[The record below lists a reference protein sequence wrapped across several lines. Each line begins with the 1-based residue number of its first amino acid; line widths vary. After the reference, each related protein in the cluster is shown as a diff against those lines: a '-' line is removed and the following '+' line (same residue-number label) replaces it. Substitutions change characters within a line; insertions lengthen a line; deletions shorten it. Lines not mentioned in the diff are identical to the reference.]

1 MTYAEAVARILA
13 LRGGERA
20 GMRPGLER
28 IEAMLDAIGRPE
40 QAFTIA
46 QVGGTNGKGSIS
58 AMLAAI
64 LQAAGRRVGLYTSP
78 HLAHY
83 RERIRV
89 DGRPISESD
98 FVDGVDAL
106 GTLITR
112 LDLSVFEAGTALALD
127 HFCRERVDVA
137 VLEVGLGG
145 RLDATTVGRPR
156 VVVLGPIDY
165 DHQHELGDTLTLI
178 AAEKAAIIRSGVA
191 FSARQD
197 PEAAAV
203 ITRRAAEAGVPLSLE
218 GPRPARH
225 PARIHPR
232 GPAARPGGTGL
243 ADAAT
248 WPAGCWAST
257 SRAMPCSRPRRRGSW
272 GRTRARSARACS
284 GARWPGRFQI
294 FRREPLVI
302 LDGAHNPAGAR
313 ALAASLRAYFPG
325 RPVTF
330 VIGVLA
336 DKDAGGILAALR
348 PLAARVILTA
358 SANPAGGLAG
368 RAAGPAA
375 RRHARGDCPVGAG
388 RARHGHRRG
397 SARDRVRGRLA
408 LADRRR
414 PGRRG
419 RRAGC
424 SFHGRSPLLAWASMS
439 APRFPVR
446 SMSGPKGLLLAILF
460 SVEAVMGRSARPG
473 PSPASRP
480 SARAARKPP

>member
-1 MTYAEAVARILA
+1 MTYGEAVARILA
-13 LRGGERA
+13 LRGGERV

-28 IEAMLDAIGRPE
+28 IEAVLDAIGRPE

-112 LDLSVFEAGTALALD
+112 LDLTVFEAGTALALD
-127 HFCRERVDVA
+127 HFCRARVDVA

-145 RLDATTVGRPR
+145 RLDATTVGKPR

-165 DHQHELGDTLTLI
+165 DHQHELGDTLALI
-178 AAEKAAIIRSGVA
+178 ATEKAAIIRSGVA

-197 PEAAAV
+197 PAAEAV
-203 ITRRAAEAGVPLSLE
+203 ITRRAAETGVPLSLE
-218 GPRPARH
+218 GRDLRVTPLGFTLEAQRVHLEGPDW
-225 PARIHPR
+225 RIPDVAC
-232 GPAARPGGTGL
+232 GLLGVYQPGNALLAAAAARELGAAEGAIRAGL
-243 ADAAT
+243 
-248 WPAGCWAST
+248 
-257 SRAMPCSRPRRRGSW
+257 R
-272 GRTRARSARACS
+272 

-294 FRREPLVI
+294 FRRDPLVV

-358 SANPAGGLAG
+358 SANP
-368 RAAGPAA
+368 RAAAPEALRALLPAGA
-375 RRHARGDCPVGAG
+375 RVDTARSPQD
-388 RARHGHRRG
+388 
-397 SARDRVRGRLA
+397 A
-408 LADRRR
+408 LAMAIAED
-414 PGRRG
+414 PHGIVCV
-419 RRAGC
+419 AG
-424 SFHGRSPLLAWASMS
+424 SLSLIGDLLAA
-439 APRFPVR
+439 AGDGQDV
-446 SMSGPKGLLLAILF
+446 LF
-460 SVEAVMGRSARPG
+460 TAGARC
-473 PSPASRP
+473 
-480 SARAARKPP
+480 

>member
-13 LRGGERA
+13 LRGGERT

-40 QAFTIA
+40 QAFTIV

-112 LDLSVFEAGTALALD
+112 LDLTVFEAGTALALD

-145 RLDATTVGRPR
+145 RLDATTVGKPR

-178 AAEKAAIIRSGVA
+178 ATEKAAIIRSGVA
-191 FSARQD
+191 FSARQH
-197 PEAAAV
+197 PEAEAV

-218 GPRPARH
+218 GRDLRVAPLDFTLEAQRLHLEGPDW
-225 PARIHPR
+225 RIPDV
-232 GPAARPGGTGL
+232 GCGLLGVYQPGNALLAAAAARELGADEGAIRAGL
-243 ADAAT
+243 
-248 WPAGCWAST
+248 
-257 SRAMPCSRPRRRGSW
+257 R
-272 GRTRARSARACS
+272 

-294 FRREPLVI
+294 FRRDPLVI

-358 SANPAGGLAG
+358 SANP
-368 RAAGPAA
+368 RAAPPDALRALLPAGA
-375 RRHARGDCPVGAG
+375 RVDTA
-388 RARHGHRRG
+388 
-397 SARDRVRGRLA
+397 
-408 LADRRR
+408 
-414 PGRRG
+414 
-419 RRAGC
+419 
-424 SFHGRSPLLAWASMS
+424 RSPQDALTMATAEEPRGIVCVAGSLSLIGDVLAA
-439 APRFPVR
+439 AGDGQDV
-446 SMSGPKGLLLAILF
+446 LF
-460 SVEAVMGRSARPG
+460 TAGARC
-473 PSPASRP
+473 
-480 SARAARKPP
+480 

>member
-40 QAFTIA
+40 QAFTIV

-112 LDLSVFEAGTALALD
+112 LDLTVFEAGTALALD

-145 RLDATTVGRPR
+145 RLDATTVGKPR

-165 DHQHELGDTLTLI
+165 DHQHELGDTLALI
-178 AAEKAAIIRSGVA
+178 ATEKAAIIRSGVA
-191 FSARQD
+191 FSARQH
-197 PEAAAV
+197 PEAEAV

-218 GPRPARH
+218 GRDLRVTPLDFTLEAQRLHLEGPDW
-225 PARIHPR
+225 RIPDVAC
-232 GPAARPGGTGL
+232 GLLGVYQPGNALLAAAAARELGADEGAIRAGL
-243 ADAAT
+243 
-248 WPAGCWAST
+248 
-257 SRAMPCSRPRRRGSW
+257 R
-272 GRTRARSARACS
+272 

-294 FRREPLVI
+294 FRRDPLVI

-325 RPVTF
+325 RLVSF

-358 SANPAGGLAG
+358 SANP
-368 RAAGPAA
+368 RAAPPDALRALLPAGA
-375 RRHARGDCPVGAG
+375 RVDTARSPQD
-388 RARHGHRRG
+388 
-397 SARDRVRGRLA
+397 A
-408 LADRRR
+408 LAMATAED
-414 PGRRG
+414 PRG
-419 RRAGC
+419 IVCVAG
-424 SFHGRSPLLAWASMS
+424 SLSLIGDILAA
-439 APRFPVR
+439 ADDGQDV
-446 SMSGPKGLLLAILF
+446 LF
-460 SVEAVMGRSARPG
+460 TAGARC
-473 PSPASRP
+473 
-480 SARAARKPP
+480 

>member
-13 LRGGERA
+13 LRGGERT

-64 LQAAGRRVGLYTSP
+64 LQAAGHRVGLYTSP

-112 LDLSVFEAGTALALD
+112 LDLTVFEAGTALALD

-145 RLDATTVGRPR
+145 RLDATTVGTPR

-178 AAEKAAIIRSGVA
+178 AAEKAAIIRGGVA

-197 PEAAAV
+197 PEAEVV
-203 ITRRAAEAGVPLSLE
+203 ITRRAAEAGVPLFLE
-218 GPRPARH
+218 GPDLRVTPLGFTLEAQ
-225 PARIHPR
+225 RIDLE
-232 GPAARPGGTGL
+232 GPDWRISDVACGLLGVYQPGNALLAAAAARELGADEGAIRAGL
-243 ADAAT
+243 
-248 WPAGCWAST
+248 G
-257 SRAMPCSRPRRRGSW
+257 
-272 GRTRARSARACS
+272 

-294 FRREPLVI
+294 FRRDPLVI

-325 RPVTF
+325 QPVTF

-348 PLAARVILTA
+348 PLAARVVLTA
-358 SANPAGGLAG
+358 SANP
-368 RAAGPAA
+368 RAAAPDALRALLPPGLRVDVA
-375 RRHARGDCPVGAG
+375 RAPQE
-388 RARHGHRRG
+388 
-397 SARDRVRGRLA
+397 A
-408 LADRRR
+408 LAMATAAD
-414 PGRRG
+414 PRG
-419 RRAGC
+419 VVCVAG
-424 SFHGRSPLLAWASMS
+424 SLSLIGDVLAA
-439 APRFPVR
+439 AGDGQDV
-446 SMSGPKGLLLAILF
+446 LF
-460 SVEAVMGRSARPG
+460 TAGARC
-473 PSPASRP
+473 
-480 SARAARKPP
+480 

>member
-58 AMLAAI
+58 AMLAAV
-64 LQAAGRRVGLYTSP
+64 LQAADRRVGLYTSP

-89 DGRPISESD
+89 NGRPISESD

-112 LDLSVFEAGTALALD
+112 LDLTVFEAGTALALD

-145 RLDATTVGRPR
+145 RLDATTVGTPR

-178 AAEKAAIIRSGVA
+178 TTEKAAIIRSGVA

-197 PEAAAV
+197 PEAEAV
-203 ITRRAAEAGVPLSLE
+203 ITRRAAEAGVPLWLEGRDLRVTPLGFTLEGQRLDLE
-218 GPRPARH
+218 GPDWRLRDVACGLLGVYQPGNALL
-225 PARIHPR
+225 AAA
-232 GPAARPGGTGL
+232 AARELGADEGAIRAGL
-243 ADAAT
+243 
-248 WPAGCWAST
+248 
-257 SRAMPCSRPRRRGSW
+257 R
-272 GRTRARSARACS
+272 

-294 FRREPLVI
+294 FRRDPLVI

-325 RPVTF
+325 RLASF

-336 DKDAGGILAALR
+336 DKDAGGILAALQ

-358 SANPAGGLAG
+358 SANP
-368 RAAGPAA
+368 RAAPPDALRALLPAGTRVATARSPAA
-375 RRHARGDCPVGAG
+375 
-388 RARHGHRRG
+388 
-397 SARDRVRGRLA
+397 A
-408 LADRRR
+408 LAMAIAED
-414 PGRRG
+414 PHGIVCV
-419 RRAGC
+419 AG
-424 SFHGRSPLLAWASMS
+424 SLSLIGDVLAA
-439 APRFPVR
+439 ADEGQDV
-446 SMSGPKGLLLAILF
+446 LF
-460 SVEAVMGRSARPG
+460 TAGARC
-473 PSPASRP
+473 
-480 SARAARKPP
+480 

>member
-1 MTYAEAVARILA
+1 MTYAEAVARVLA

-20 GMRPGLER
+20 GMRPGRER
-28 IEAMLDAIGRPE
+28 IEALLDAIGRPE

-58 AMLAAI
+58 AMLAAS

-78 HLAHY
+78 HLRHY

-89 DGRPISESD
+89 DGRPISEAD
-98 FVDGVDAL
+98 FVDGVEAL

-112 LDLSVFEAGTALALD
+112 LDLTVFEAGTGLALD

-156 VVVLGPIDY
+156 VAVLGPIDY

-197 PEAAAV
+197 PEAEAV
-203 ITRRAAEAGVPLSLE
+203 ITRRAALVGVPLVLE
-218 GPRPARH
+218 GRDLHVTPLGFTLEAQRLDLA
-225 PARIHPR
+225 
-232 GPAARPGGTGL
+232 GPDWRLPDVACGLLGVYQPGNALLAAAAARELGADEAAIRAGL
-243 ADAAT
+243 
-248 WPAGCWAST
+248 
-257 SRAMPCSRPRRRGSW
+257 R
-272 GRTRARSARACS
+272 

-294 FRREPLVI
+294 LRRDPLVI

-358 SANPAGGLAG
+358 SANPRAAAPEALRALLPASAGADTTRSPREALAMAIAEDPRGIVCVAGSLSLIGDVLAGVGEGQDVLFTAGG
-368 RAAGPAA
+368 R
-375 RRHARGDCPVGAG
+375 C
-388 RARHGHRRG
+388 
-397 SARDRVRGRLA
+397 
-408 LADRRR
+408 
-414 PGRRG
+414 
-419 RRAGC
+419 
-424 SFHGRSPLLAWASMS
+424 
-439 APRFPVR
+439 
-446 SMSGPKGLLLAILF
+446 
-460 SVEAVMGRSARPG
+460 
-473 PSPASRP
+473 
-480 SARAARKPP
+480 

>member
-1 MTYAEAVARILA
+1 MTYGEAVARILA

-28 IEAMLDAIGRPE
+28 IEAVLDAIGRPE

-112 LDLSVFEAGTALALD
+112 LDLTVFEAGTALALD
-127 HFCRERVDVA
+127 HFCRARVDVA

-145 RLDATTVGRPR
+145 RLDATTVGKPR

-165 DHQHELGDTLTLI
+165 DHQHELGDTLALI
-178 AAEKAAIIRSGVA
+178 ATEKAAIIRSGVA

-197 PEAAAV
+197 PAAEAV
-203 ITRRAAEAGVPLSLE
+203 ITRRAAETGVPLSLE
-218 GPRPARH
+218 GRDLRVTPIGFTLEAQRLHLEGPDW
-225 PARIHPR
+225 RIPDVAC
-232 GPAARPGGTGL
+232 GLLGVYQPGNALLAAAAARELGAAEGAIRAGL
-243 ADAAT
+243 
-248 WPAGCWAST
+248 
-257 SRAMPCSRPRRRGSW
+257 RGV
-272 GRTRARSARACS
+272 
-284 GARWPGRFQI
+284 RWPGRFQI
-294 FRREPLVI
+294 FRRDPLVV

-330 VIGVLA
+330 VFGVLA

-358 SANPAGGLAG
+358 SANP
-368 RAAGPAA
+368 RAAAPEALRALLPAGA
-375 RRHARGDCPVGAG
+375 RVDTARSPQD
-388 RARHGHRRG
+388 
-397 SARDRVRGRLA
+397 A
-408 LADRRR
+408 LAMAIAED
-414 PGRRG
+414 PHGIVCV
-419 RRAGC
+419 AG
-424 SFHGRSPLLAWASMS
+424 SLSLIGDVLAA
-439 APRFPVR
+439 AGDGQDV
-446 SMSGPKGLLLAILF
+446 LF
-460 SVEAVMGRSARPG
+460 TAGARC
-473 PSPASRP
+473 
-480 SARAARKPP
+480 